1 MGGACGTL
9 RVGTQMHTEFWCG
22 KLYSLKYIGDDER
35 IILKQILKKEDGK
48 DLSEFIWLRTETIA
62 VLWRIQK

>member
-9 RVGTQMHTEFWCG
+9 RLGTQLHTEFWFG
-22 KLYSLKYIGDDER
+22 NFYSLNNIGDDDK
-35 IILKQILKKEDGK
+35 IILKQISKKEDGK
-48 DLSEFIWLRTETIA
+48 DLNEFIWLRTETIA